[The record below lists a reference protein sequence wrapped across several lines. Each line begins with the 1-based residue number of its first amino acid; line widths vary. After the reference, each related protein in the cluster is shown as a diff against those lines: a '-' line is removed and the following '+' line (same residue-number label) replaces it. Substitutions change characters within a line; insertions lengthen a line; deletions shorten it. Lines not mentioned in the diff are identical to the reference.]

1 MEEHSDVYIYNL
13 DSNFATE
20 GGIMKNNMILKSQ
33 WTDNELL
40 SNQT

>member
-1 MEEHSDVYIYNL
+1 MEERSDVHIYNL

-20 GGIMKNNMILKSQ
+20 GDKMKNNMILKSQ

-40 SNQT
+40 GNQT